1 MSPSS
6 IQHIINEKEINIEA
20 ATPTILKNALWRAFN
35 RDLSQGV
42 AYLADMA
49 RSVKRSGKRI
59 VKVENPETQIGRQ
72 LLRLLGTDVAREI
85 CEQRFEI
92 AFGFYNT
99 CAPVAALTKDELQ
112 MNPLEQIKIQ
122 AKDISM

>member
-6 IQHIINEKEINIEA
+6 ILHIINEKEINIEA
-20 ATPTILKNALWRAFN
+20 ASSTILKNALWRAFN
-35 RDLSQGV
+35 QDLSQGV
-42 AYLADMA
+42 AYLAEMA
-49 RSVKRSGKRI
+49 RSVKQSGKRI

-72 LLRLLGTDVAREI
+72 LGRLLGTDVAREI

-92 AFGFYNT
+92 AFGFYNA
-99 CAPVAALTKDELQ
+99 CAPVAAPTKDDLQ

-122 AKDISM
+122 AEDA